1 MSKDSFDR
9 GLTKRRQVMGDD
21 FVDRALGQADE
32 LTMPMQDFVTR
43 VAWDEIWNREALSD
57 RDRSLVN
64 LGMIAALNRPQ
75 EFRGHVRGALNN
87 GMSSPPSILTPWCT
101 HDWASTHGC
110 TAPPL
115 ATPKSP
121 PSPRGLPPRFCSPA
135 RACLRIAQW
144 SP

>member
-9 GLTKRRQVMGDD
+9 GLAKRRQVMGDD
-21 FVDRALGQADE
+21 FVDRALSQADE

-75 EFRGHVRGALNN
+75 EFRGHVKGALNN
-87 GMSSPPSILTPWCT
+87 GMSPEEIRDVCMQIAVYCGFP
-101 HDWASTHGC
+101 A
-110 TAPPL
+110 
-115 ATPKSP
+115 
-121 PSPRGLPPRFCSPA
+121 GLDS
-135 RACLRIAQW
+135 LRHAMEVINDNH
-144 SP
+144 